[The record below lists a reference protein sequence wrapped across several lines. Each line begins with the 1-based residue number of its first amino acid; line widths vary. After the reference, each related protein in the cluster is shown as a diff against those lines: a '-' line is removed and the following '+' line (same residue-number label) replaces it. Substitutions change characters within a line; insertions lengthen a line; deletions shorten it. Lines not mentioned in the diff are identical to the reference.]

1 MGESTVRPGKGPYFA
16 QVPFA
21 LLKDEDADA
30 HTVAVYAALR
40 SYADFSDP
48 RQGAKVSDKS
58 AAKRAG
64 CSPRTFRDRRDKLQ
78 EMGWIEWESGK
89 KDGRPNAYVIHASLE
104 GGSVRDA
111 DPPRQETP
119 TGSAGDADNRETVTR
134 DSTTDN
140 SRRGDDAPPLRK
152 LADTDPDENGRLT
165 RALTAA
171 WVSLQPERPSE
182 SEIRKQ
188 GAVAKRLA
196 KDHEPRRLALALYGM
211 DRLFP
216 HSDGEPWDLFD
227 FERKFSKAASKGAE
241 AARDGP
247 TRADQK
253 ETRKYHETLDAI
265 GGGR

>member
-1 MGESTVRPGKGPYFA
+1 MYSLAQKWGCAIANNEYLEDDLGISERSIQRHLSKLVEAGHIRIEHKKHPGG
-16 QVPFA
+16 
-21 LLKDEDADA
+21 
-30 HTVAVYAALR
+30 T
-40 SYADFSDP
+40 
-48 RQGAKVSDKS
+48 
-58 AAKRAG
+58 
-64 CSPRTFRDRRDKLQ
+64 DRRIFFPGTHPTEPSGADTPPD
-78 EMGWIEWESGK
+78 ESGV
-89 KDGRPNAYVIHASLE
+89 DTRQNRRDPPDESDARSIE
-104 GGSVRDA
+104 DREVRD
-111 DPPRQETP
+111 E
-119 TGSAGDADNRETVTR
+119 SV
-134 DSTTDN
+134 DN
-140 SRRGDDAPPLRK
+140 SRRGDDAPLRK
-152 LADTDPDENGRLT
+152 LADTDPEENGRLT

-247 TRADQK
+247 TKADQK
-253 ETRKYHETLDAI
+253 EARKYHETLDAI